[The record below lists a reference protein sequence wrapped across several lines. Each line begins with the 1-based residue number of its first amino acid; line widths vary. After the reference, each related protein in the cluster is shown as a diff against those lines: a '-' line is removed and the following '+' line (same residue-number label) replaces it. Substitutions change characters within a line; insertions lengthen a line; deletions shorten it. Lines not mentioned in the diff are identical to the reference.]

1 MRAIHELKNDRG
13 KSDCVTLE
21 LPGETGFNDHWI
33 TGSRIKDHQTKDPGS
48 VKNELINK
56 LSKLIGMSD
65 GSSTLLSQNLFLLT
79 DRRCFLALP
88 PSADFHATLKNA
100 WLQVR

>member
-1 MRAIHELKNDRG
+1 MIAG
-13 KSDCVTLE
+13 KIDCVTLE

-65 GSSTLLSQNLFLLT
+65 GSSTLLSQNLFLAKGAV
-79 DRRCFLALP
+79 FLA
-88 PSADFHATLKNA
+88 PSP
-100 WLQVR
+100 VRRLSRYPQERLIAI

>member
-33 TGSRIKDHQTKDPGS
+33 TGSRIKDHQTKDSGS
-48 VKNELINK
+48 VQNELINK

-65 GSSTLLSQNLFLLT
+65 GSSTLLSQNLFLVT
-79 DRRCFLALP
+79 DRRCFFS
-88 PSADFHATLKNA
+88 PSP
-100 WLQVR
+100 VRRLSRYHQERLIAS

>member
-1 MRAIHELKNDRG
+1 MKNDHG

-48 VKNELINK
+48 VKNELIDK

-65 GSSTLLSQNLFLLT
+65 GSSTLLSQNLFLAKGAV
-79 DRRCFLALP
+79 FLALP
-88 PSADFHATLKNA
+88 QSADFHATLKNA
-100 WLQVR
+100 WSQFR